1 MLLLPLLPLLAP
13 APPPCA
19 SPAQDPIVLV
29 TTQLETQLARETLT
43 LREDGWDSEVEMTI
57 PGRVMSFTCSLTR
70 GEAGTTWLVEAPS
83 GTVEASLSGSG
94 VTGTLSSP
102 DGQQSRQVEFTV
114 EGEIRFFFENLVFGC
129 FHEMSRE
136 LIANATAGNLQND
149 QDLMAILV
157 AGEQA
162 MAFTLTSHEHSE
174 EGIWTF
180 SIDFPPG
187 LEMTWTCGEDG
198 VPITI
203 DVPAQRLS
211 VRREGA
217 KIDPDAGA
225 RSPVDRGT
233 WRAKLSQ
240 PTGEFTVEEDV
251 QVPMQD
257 GVKLVADVYRPEG
270 EGPFPTIL
278 VRTPYDRSSEG
289 VANGARFAKRGYT
302 VVVQDVRGRFDSGG
316 TFFPFIHEEQDGSDT
331 IDWIAAQP
339 WSDGNVGMIGGSYTG
354 MVQWYAAKSGNPHLK
369 AIIPQVSP
377 PDPDQNFPYEGG
389 VLLMGAAW
397 WAGVLAHMDAGGAG
411 IPQKDYAKIMATLPL
426 GDLDEAFGSAEPF
439 LDEWLSHPPVDE
451 DYWGPVRYQPHLP
464 QMEVAA
470 LHLTGW
476 FDGDQPGALQNF
488 PAMREHG
495 KSRRV
500 RKGQFL
506 IVGPWG
512 HGFNV
517 MSKLG
522 DVDFGPESL
531 VDLAAVE
538 VRFFDRYLK
547 RKNNGVEREK
557 PVWVFVMGENA
568 WHNEEA
574 WPLPGTVTTPLFLSS
589 DGDAHSRDG
598 GGRAGLAPGAG
609 SETGSTVAYDP
620 ADIPDLDLDWTD
632 TTGQQAT
639 QDLNLMADRED
650 DLEFLTPPLAG
661 PVELT
666 GPFEAVLHVRSS
678 AADAD
683 FAVSIQKIGVDGRA
697 LGITGGIQRMRYR
710 DGVDDPVPAGQ
721 VARLVVDCWAAGIR
735 LEKGERI
742 RVTVSC
748 SGFPGYVRNT
758 GTLEPIIS
766 ATELVVAR
774 NEVLHTAE
782 HPSHVLLPVVP
793 RPDAPG
799 LSFEE

>member
-1 MLLLPLLPLLAP
+1 MMLSLLPLLAS
-13 APPPCA
+13 APLTSA

-43 LREDGWDSEVEMTI
+43 VRGDGWDSVVEMTV
-57 PGRVMSFTCSLTR
+57 PGRTVDFTCSMTR
-70 GEAGTTWLVEAPS
+70 SAERTTWKVVIPEA
-83 GTVEASLSGSG
+83 TMEATLEGSR
-94 VTGTLSSP
+94 VTGSLNSP
-102 DGQQSRQVEFTV
+102 DGLQSKSIDFET
-114 EGEIRFFFENLVFGC
+114 EGEVQFFFENLVFGC
-129 FHEMSRE
+129 FHELSRQLLTRGAAGE
-136 LIANATAGNLQND
+136 LEAGQQVMAIMIAN
-149 QDLMAILV
+149 
-157 AGEQA
+157 EQA
-162 MAFTLTSHEHSE
+162 MPFTLTSFERSE

-180 SIDFPPG
+180 TISFPPG
-187 LEMTWTCGEDG
+187 LDMTWTCGEDG
-198 VPITI
+198 LPITI
-203 DVPAQRLS
+203 DVPAQRLT

-217 KIDPDAGA
+217 RIDPDAGA

-240 PTGEFTVEEDV
+240 PTSEFTMEEDV
-251 QVPMQD
+251 KVPMGD
-257 GVKLVADVYRPEG
+257 GVELAADVYRPEG

-278 VRTPYDRSSEG
+278 VRTPYDRANEG
-289 VANGARFAKRGYT
+289 LANGARFAKRGYA

-316 TFFPFIHEEQDGSDT
+316 TFFPFIHEERDGSDT
-331 IDWIAAQP
+331 IDWIADQP
-339 WSDGNVGMIGGSYTG
+339 WSDGGVGMIGGSYTG

-397 WAGVLAHMDAGGAG
+397 WAGVLAHMDAGGVG
-411 IPQKDYAKIMATLPL
+411 IPDKDYAKVMATLPL
-426 GDLDEAFGSAEPF
+426 GDLDQAFGSSEPF

-451 DYWGPVRYQPHLP
+451 EYWGPVRYQPHLP
-464 QMEVAA
+464 EMEVAA

-500 RKGQFL
+500 RKGQSL

-531 VDLAAVE
+531 VDLASVE

-574 WPLPGTVTTPLFLSS
+574 WPLPGTVTTPLYLSS
-589 DGDAHSRDG
+589 NGNAQSRDG

-609 SETGSTVAYDP
+609 SEAGSTVIFDP

-639 QDLNLMADRED
+639 RDLNSTPDRADE
-650 DLEFLTPPLAG
+650 LEFLSPPLAG

-666 GPFEAVLHVRSS
+666 GPFEAELHVRSS

-683 FAVSIQKIGVDGRA
+683 FMVSIQKIGVDGRA

-710 DGVDDPVPAGQ
+710 NGVDDPVPAGE
-721 VARLVVDCWAAGIR
+721 VARLVVDCWASGIR

-742 RVTVSC
+742 RVVVGC
-748 SGFPGYVRNT
+748 SGFPGYARNP
-758 GTLEPIIS
+758 GTLEPQLT
-766 ATELVVAR
+766 TEALVTAQ
-774 NEVLHTAE
+774 NELLHSAE
-782 HPSHVLLPVVP
+782 HPSHIRLPVVP
-793 RPDAPG
+793 REDAPG
-799 LSFEE
+799 LSFED